1 MSCYYSVWLFL
12 ALQLVLYIWRIFLQN
27 CLHSLWDISQ
37 CGFRLRRVTFAH
49 ISLNIAFSLPPAR
62 LHVGG
67 AGGTVARRPSRLL
80 HLHTAPQN
88 YQLDKIIHHT
98 NKQWTQI
105 GCLQCPNTFTTT
117 CFPDLALCAKLLLGR
132 HCCASLTSFDFF
144 HPFSSIAI
152 VCMYAVIITV
162 MVG

>member
-1 MSCYYSVWLFL
+1 M
-12 ALQLVLYIWRIFLQN
+12 
-27 CLHSLWDISQ
+27 
-37 CGFRLRRVTFAH
+37 RRVTFAH
-49 ISLNIAFSLPPAR
+49 ISLNIAFSLPPAG

-132 HCCASLTSFDFF
+132 HCCARLTSDCF
-144 HPFSSIAI
+144 HPFSSIAL

-162 MVG
+162 LAVEIISCVTLVCEDCQHRTETFHRLFPSVGWRCWAVTKL